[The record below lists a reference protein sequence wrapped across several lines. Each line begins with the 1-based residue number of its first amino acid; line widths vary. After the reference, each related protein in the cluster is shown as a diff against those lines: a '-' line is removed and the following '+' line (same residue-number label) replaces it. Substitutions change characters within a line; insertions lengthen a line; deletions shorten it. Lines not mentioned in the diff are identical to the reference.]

1 LRTVAP
7 EKSVGSELEKS
18 AAGLEKQKEW
28 ELSVN
33 LAVSVGLADKLLFCN
48 NNSLEVTQVVSKRE
62 SAHFR
67 IQPRSPLMI
76 RGKDKRK
83 KTAIRRGEKGFSLI
97 ELLIVVA
104 IILIIAAIALP
115 NLIKSRIAA
124 NEASAV
130 NSMRTMTTANVTYAS
145 QCPTVGYA
153 ATISDLG
160 PGAGTCIGG
169 ANILDDILGVA
180 APQKSGYAFSYTV
193 QSSAGLNTTYTLNA
207 DPISPGS
214 SGQRHFF
221 TDQTGVLHYALT
233 GAATLASSV
242 I

>member
-1 LRTVAP
+1 
-7 EKSVGSELEKS
+7 
-18 AAGLEKQKEW
+18 
-28 ELSVN
+28 
-33 LAVSVGLADKLLFCN
+33 
-48 NNSLEVTQVVSKRE
+48 
-62 SAHFR
+62 
-67 IQPRSPLMI
+67 MI
-76 RGKDKRK
+76 RGKHKHRDCAAPKR
-83 KTAIRRGEKGFSLI
+83 ESGFSLI

-153 ATISDLG
+153 ATIADLG
-160 PGAGTCIGG
+160 PGGGTCTGG

-214 SGQRHFF
+214 SGQRHFY

-233 GAATLASSV
+233 GAAAVTSSV